1 MTPRTRPR
9 KWREVKRRP
18 VPGNSPNDRIL
29 HGPGCNRPKR
39 VCADSFSATPSP
51 QPPRIEVIRGMRFSG
66 MTESIGPM
74 GAGLCDKACRVA
86 AAPCRAP
93 LVRPIRSTFPLHG
106 SSGARFAARSR
117 SSSAMSSGRLVL
129 DRVARQHCPSPLHR
143 HGQNNTHSLPARSKP
158 DISTLRRIGHFY
170 FALTDNGWKLQIVKR
185 RERAFKITGLT
196 WIVERTFA
204 WLGRNRRLS
213 KDYEYAVQ
221 TSETMIDI
229 AAIRLMLNRLTAV

>member
-117 SSSAMSSGRLVL
+117 SSSAMSSGRLFL

-143 HGQNNTHSLPARSKP
+143 HRHHKSLDQRIGSKYHRTVRCGLSGCLTLGVHPTTLRSASALLPSPSLP
-158 DISTLRRIGHFY
+158 LR
-170 FALTDNGWKLQIVKR
+170 
-185 RERAFKITGLT
+185 
-196 WIVERTFA
+196 
-204 WLGRNRRLS
+204 
-213 KDYEYAVQ
+213 
-221 TSETMIDI
+221 
-229 AAIRLMLNRLTAV
+229 

>member
-117 SSSAMSSGRLVL
+117 SSSAMSSGRLFL

-170 FALTDNGWKLQIVKR
+170 FALTGFASHKR
-185 RERAFKITGLT
+185 RQGLSST
-196 WIVERTFA
+196 A
-204 WLGRNRRLS
+204 
-213 KDYEYAVQ
+213 AVRMALPS
-221 TSETMIDI
+221 TK
-229 AAIRLMLNRLTAV
+229 